1 MKQKIYVVGFGP
13 GDGALMTKQAADVL
27 QAVDLIVGYTTYVA
41 LLKEQ
46 FPHQNYHAT
55 PMRKEVD
62 RCRLVAK
69 EALQGKT
76 VAMVSSGDSGI
87 YGMAGVMLE
96 VLAEM
101 RVDLEVEIV
110 PGLTAAST
118 AAAVLG
124 APLMHDF
131 AAISLSDCMTPL
143 EQIYRRVRCAAEG
156 DFVICLYNPR
166 SHARTA
172 YLGEAAKIV
181 QEFRSPQTPVG
192 IVRNAGRTGQRA
204 WLTTLDQ
211 LHTQPVDMFCIV
223 IIGNSN
229 TYCKNG
235 KMVTPRGYC
244 ITSSGSAI

>member
-101 RVDLEVEIV
+101 GVDLEVEIV

-124 APLMHDF
+124 AFGLLNMEGLKDSIVLGELGLDGSVKPVNGILSLVM
-131 AAISLSDCMTPL
+131 AAREFGLS
-143 EQIYRRVRCAAEG
+143 R
-156 DFVICLYNPR
+156 CLYSEKQNFLR
-166 SHARTA
+166 VL
-172 YLGEAAKIV
+172 Y
-181 QEFRSPQTPVG
+181 
-192 IVRNAGRTGQRA
+192 N
-204 WLTTLDQ
+204 
-211 LHTQPVDMFCIV
+211 
-223 IIGNSN
+223 
-229 TYCKNG
+229 
-235 KMVTPRGYC
+235 
-244 ITSSGSAI
+244 